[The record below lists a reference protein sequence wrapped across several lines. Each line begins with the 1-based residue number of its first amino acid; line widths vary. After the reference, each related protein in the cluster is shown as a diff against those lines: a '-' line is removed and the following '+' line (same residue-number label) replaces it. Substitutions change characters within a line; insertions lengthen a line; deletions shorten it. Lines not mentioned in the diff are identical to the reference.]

1 LVAGELQ
8 VIANN
13 DAAMSTIDLTATS
26 ASWKAIDGATGLL
39 VAPGSANTVKI
50 AASGTANYTLV
61 LASGGQLQAMTNPG
75 AVPVSAAALI
85 TLKLYGAYPV
95 ATDLSGDGFWY
106 NVADERVAIRGGYW
120 DSGALAGLFAVSVD
134 NLRSNTY
141 AGVGAR
147 PAFSN

>member
-1 LVAGELQ
+1 
-8 VIANN
+8 
-13 DAAMSTIDLTATS
+13 M
-26 ASWKAIDGATGLL
+26 IDGATGLL
-39 VAPGSANTVKI
+39 VTPGSANAVKI
-50 AASGTANYTLV
+50 AASGTANYTLE

-106 NVADERVAIRGGYW
+106 NVADERVAVRGGAW
-120 DSGALAGLFAVSVD
+120 SDGALAGLFAVCV
-134 NLRSNTY
+134 NYLRSDTSS
-141 AGVGAR
+141 VIGAR